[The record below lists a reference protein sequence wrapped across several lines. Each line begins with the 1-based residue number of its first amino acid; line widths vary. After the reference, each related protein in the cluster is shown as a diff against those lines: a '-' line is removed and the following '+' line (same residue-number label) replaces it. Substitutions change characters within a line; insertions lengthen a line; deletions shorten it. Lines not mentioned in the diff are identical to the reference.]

1 MGTGTNTNH
10 YVAFLQSLMNE
21 LDKFKSMKGAYL
33 VMDNAPIHGN
43 EKIEALIKEKGYNC
57 VYLPPYSPEL
67 NPIEQFWALVKN
79 LVKRGKLLDN
89 ETLTQ
94 RITEACLQ
102 VTKRDLAGF
111 IGHSAGRIDD
121 CLNKLLL

>member
-1 MGTGTNTNH
+1 MG
-10 YVAFLQSLMNE
+10 QP
-21 LDKFKSMKGAYL
+21 MKMGVYL

-43 EKIEALIKEKGYNC
+43 EKIEALIKGKGYNC
-57 VYLPPYSPEL
+57 VYLPPYSSEL
-67 NPIEQFWALVKN
+67 NPIEQFWAFVKN
-79 LVKRGKLLDN
+79 LVKRGRLLDN

-102 VTKRDLAGF
+102 VTKKDLAGF
-111 IGHSAGRIDD
+111 IGHSTGRIDD